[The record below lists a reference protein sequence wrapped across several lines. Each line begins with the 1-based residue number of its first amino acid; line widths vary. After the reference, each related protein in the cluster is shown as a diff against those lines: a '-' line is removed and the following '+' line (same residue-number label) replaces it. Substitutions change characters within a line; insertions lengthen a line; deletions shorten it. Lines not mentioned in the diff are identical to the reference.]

1 MKKTVVLLFLFV
13 NLFSF
18 SQEKK
23 VIKSGYITFNS
34 NSILEFKNLTI
45 QNGNATYFNE
55 VSKTETTYSLASV
68 KTIVDGFGAVIY
80 ESETK
85 PIVNK
90 VTIDPVT
97 KNNTAIIMNKS
108 DEEKLVYQSA
118 SKIYM
123 NNEKVGDEKL
133 EPLLKTTPFIYEKYK
148 KGKSGASLGSIL
160 IGGGIGLFIGGG
172 LSNLSNANSGG
183 GGGPA
188 LLIIGI
194 ATSIVGIP
202 VRLAG
207 VKTIKEAVNSYNSA
221 PKKQVS
227 FLKKSELEVIG
238 NANGIGLHFGF

>member
-1 MKKTVVLLFLFV
+1 MKKTLVLLFLFV

-45 QNGNATYFNE
+45 ENGNATYFNE
-55 VSKTETTYSLASV
+55 VSKTETTYSLASI
-68 KTIVDGFGAVIY
+68 KTILDGFGAVVY
-80 ESETK
+80 EADKK
-85 PIVNK
+85 PMVNK
-90 VTIDPVT
+90 VTIDPMI
-97 KNNTAIIMNKS
+97 KNNTAVIANKS
-108 DEEKLVYQSA
+108 EEEKLVYQSA

-123 NNEKVGDEKL
+123 NSEKVSDEKL
-133 EPLLKTTPFIYEKYK
+133 ETLLKNTPIIYEKYK

-172 LSNLSNANSGG
+172 LSNLSNASSGG

-207 VKTIKEAVNSYNSA
+207 VKTIKEAIDDYNSA

-227 FLKKSELEVIG
+227 FFQKSELKVIVNG
-238 NANGIGLHFGF
+238 NGIGFHFRP